1 MCDIFFHTGGFAMA
15 QEEVI
20 RLRDLFDCDFL
31 GLRVE
36 AEVVREKMEEII
48 MKNGKVAV
56 LDFEGVRGIT
66 HSFGDELVGIF
77 ARAFGKEWIKR
88 NVRVINA
95 NENVRFIL
103 NLSVKLALKQSQK
116 MSSNVSSS
124 SVNTL
129 CLSQFANP

>member
-1 MCDIFFHTGGFAMA
+1 MA

-66 HSFGDELVGIF
+66 HSFGDEIVGIF

-88 NVRVINA
+88 NIRVINA

-103 NLSVKLALKQSQK
+103 NLAVKIALKQSQK
-116 MSSNVSSS
+116 MSFRSDNDVGQ
-124 SVNTL
+124 T
-129 CLSQFANP
+129 

>member
-1 MCDIFFHTGGFAMA
+1 VA

-20 RLRDLFDCDFL
+20 RLWDLFECDFL

-36 AEVVREKMEEII
+36 GEVVREKMEEII

-66 HSFGDELVGIF
+66 LSFGDEIVGIF
-77 ARAFGKEWIKR
+77 TRAFGKEWIKR

-103 NLSVKLALKQSQK
+103 NLSVKLALKHSQK

-124 SVNTL
+124 SVNNL
-129 CLSQFANP
+129 CLSQSLNP

>member
-1 MCDIFFHTGGFAMA
+1 VIYFYTGGSTVA

-20 RLRDLFDCDFL
+20 RLWDLFECDFL

-36 AEVVREKMEEII
+36 GEVIREKMEEII
-48 MKNGKVAV
+48 MRNGKVAV

-95 NENVRFIL
+95 NENVRSIL
-103 NLSVKLALKQSQK
+103 NLSVKLALKHSQK

-124 SVNTL
+124 SVNNL
-129 CLSQFANP
+129 CLSQSLNP

>member
-1 MCDIFFHTGGFAMA
+1 MLPPEFSLLKGGFAMA

-20 RLRDLFDCDFL
+20 KLFDLFECDFL

-36 AEVVREKMEEII
+36 GEVVREKMEEII

-66 HSFGDELVGIF
+66 HTFADEIVGIF
-77 ARAFGKEWIKR
+77 TRAFGKEWIKR

-103 NLSVKLALKQSQK
+103 NLAVKIALR
-116 MSSNVSSS
+116 
-124 SVNTL
+124 T
-129 CLSQFANP
+129 P

>member
-1 MCDIFFHTGGFAMA
+1 VA

-20 RLRDLFDCDFL
+20 RLWDLFECDFL

-36 AEVVREKMEEII
+36 GEVVREKMEEIV
-48 MKNGKVAV
+48 MKKGKVVV

-66 HSFGDELVGIF
+66 QSFGDEIVGIF
-77 ARAFGKEWIKR
+77 TRAFGKEWIKR

-95 NENVRFIL
+95 NENVRSIL
-103 NLSVKLALKQSQK
+103 NLSVKLALKHGQK

-129 CLSQFANP
+129 CLSQSLNP

>member
-1 MCDIFFHTGGFAMA
+1 VAKEG
-15 QEEVI
+15 VI
-20 RLRDLFDCDFL
+20 RLWDLFECDFL

-36 AEVVREKMEEII
+36 AEIVREKMEEIV
-48 MKNGKVAV
+48 MKKGKVVV

-66 HSFGDELVGIF
+66 HSFGDEIVGIF

-95 NENVRFIL
+95 NENVRSIL
-103 NLSVKLALKQSQK
+103 NLSVKLALKHGQK
-116 MSSNVSSS
+116 MSSNVS

-129 CLSQFANP
+129 CLSQSLNP